1 MTKCAHETV
10 NIQED
15 RIVLLGES
23 GYSVCYVILACV
35 ISILRGLYVITKLYL
50 IEESIK
56 QVAEGNR
63 NSSLIVKMK
72 HASHYM
78 K

>member
-56 QVAEGNR
+56 QVARVTEIQA
-63 NSSLIVKMK
+63 SLLK
-72 HASHYM
+72 
-78 K
+78 